1 MYSSQQFY
9 TEAVDHKAHN
19 WELLQN
25 LRGERILNGIEHLDS
40 LNVSNSL
47 SQSLLSLNSLS
58 ARRNGKI
65 LTASNDSLL
74 FNFGSTPPERPRLTR
89 TLSGETRARMYSSH
103 GQLDLSATLPLWM
116 ERTSSLNTLREE
128 MPETG
133 ASSLVV
139 DSRSPSPEEK
149 EVRTFPRFRSQSIDT
164 ATQTEMCQT
173 SIADLF
179 KLRHTPISDD
189 DSSTDSDI
197 PNEGISLLSPSEP
210 ETILEE
216 ESVRNGTPTKRNSTG
231 STSNTKSLCPSSEQ
245 KIKSILRISRPRC
258 DSDTANF
265 SSTPTPIVSPTP
277 VLTPHPHTIL
287 PAAVLTPHP
296 HTILPAAVLT
306 PHPHTILPA
315 AVLTPHP
322 HTILPAGTGSPSSED
337 SDMTTNSPLPKMEVV
352 QCHTTEALSEVQT
365 SMSVQAWAGEFN
377 VTYVDSRPHED
388 ETTKP
393 KDEEQEV
400 TSADANESGSLA
412 ELEKGFTAFPPN
424 CEPQS
429 KQLTSEKLASVS
441 EKSSGTDVAKQS
453 TPIPGKSSQSHK
465 VMFSS
470 DTKCSSPDPKR
481 KNRSVGSISTSGSA
495 TTASSVKGSS
505 SKPKQSAPKQG
516 SKPDPR
522 RHSLPAFDHSTR
534 IEMQKSRLFGT
545 KVNITPAHRRVTG
558 KSVRELS
565 QLYEASS
572 GSSKPTTK
580 STGTRS
586 VSSRSPHSVSTKPA
600 RDPKV
605 GAQATSK
612 LRAETS
618 NGSIPSQ
625 ANSLSKR
632 RDTDKRK
639 APAHSRSFSQPA
651 QPLSKPVQLGVDPTH
666 RKQRT
671 KSEIL
676 RAPLQGILK
685 RRPNGAVNATSSGTC
700 SSTQTECVNL
710 NSNNNSLSLPSRRSR
725 IPIVRFS
732 EGQNSS
738 CLHQAPT
745 YNMYGHCDKK
755 TPAEWAL
762 SWSYSDPMSHKLVS
776 SRDKGVEGDG
786 QSYLTQVTVVVPPQ
800 H

>member
-1 MYSSQQFY
+1 MYSSHPSQQFY

-139 DSRSPSPEEK
+139 DSRSPTPEEK

-197 PNEGISLLSPSEP
+197 PNEDISLLSPSEP

-245 KIKSILRISRPRC
+245 KIKSILRVSIPRC
-258 DSDTANF
+258 DSDTNIRKDTANLT
-265 SSTPTPIVSPTP
+265 STPTPTLTNGVTSPTP
-277 VLTPHPHTIL
+277 
-287 PAAVLTPHP
+287 
-296 HTILPAAVLT
+296 
-306 PHPHTILPA
+306 
-315 AVLTPHP
+315 VLTPHP
-322 HTILPAGTGSPSSED
+322 HTILPAGTGSPSSDD
-337 SDMTTNSPLPKMEVV
+337 SDMNTNSLSPKIEVV
-352 QCHTTEALSEVQT
+352 QCHTTEALSEMQTSTSVQT
-365 SMSVQAWAGEFN
+365 WSGEFN

-388 ETTKP
+388 ETAKP

-400 TSADANESGSLA
+400 TSADANKSGSSA
-412 ELEKGFTAFPPN
+412 ELEEGFTAFPPN

-429 KQLTSEKLASVS
+429 EQLNELRKPASVS
-441 EKSSGTDVAKQS
+441 DKGAKSSETEDVVKQS
-453 TPIPGKSSQSHK
+453 TTIPGKPSQSHK

-505 SKPKQSAPKQG
+505 SKPKQSASKQG

-572 GSSKPTTK
+572 GSSKPTSKT
-580 STGTRS
+580 TRS
-586 VSSRSPHSVSTKPA
+586 ESSRSPHSASMKPA

-612 LRAETS
+612 GTS
-618 NGSIPSQ
+618 NGSILSQ

-639 APAHSRSFSQPA
+639 GPVHSRSFSQPA
-651 QPLSKPVQLGVDPTH
+651 QPLPKPVQGGVDPTH

-676 RAPLQGILK
+676 RPPLQGILK

-700 SSTQTECVNL
+700 TSTQTECVNL

-725 IPIVRFS
+725 VPIVRFS

-755 TPAEWAL
+755 TPAEWENFAL
-762 SWSYSDPMSHKLVS
+762 SWSYSDPVSHKLVS
-776 SRDKGVEGDG
+776 SRDEGVEGDG